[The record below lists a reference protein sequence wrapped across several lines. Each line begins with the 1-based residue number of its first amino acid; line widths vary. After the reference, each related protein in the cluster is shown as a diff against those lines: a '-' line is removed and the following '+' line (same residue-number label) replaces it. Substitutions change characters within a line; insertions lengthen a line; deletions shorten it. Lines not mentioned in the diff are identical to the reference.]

1 LHARIVFL
9 FFSLENRENF
19 VESLFLIYGIVKN
32 KMITFTQFKINFDD
46 YLFEANI
53 LYELE
58 IRMEAIGNGNL

>member
-1 LHARIVFL
+1 MA
-9 FFSLENRENF
+9 F
-19 VESLFLIYGIVKN
+19 VKD

-58 IRMEAIGNGNL
+58 IGMEAIENGNL